1 MIIAKEY
8 TMKSLKQ
15 VPTILDYIDR
25 SIFRN
30 EYNDT
35 GLPLYSII
43 IGAGGV
49 RISLDSKTDM
59 TFDPYWYSK
68 PITTPVRIFDQ
79 PFAIIGANMDGE
91 AGMVYPD
98 GHTRGNI
105 YYYCDEQFFDDLFV
119 KQSIPELSNYLIIGG
134 HRGRCNMF
142 VSHDNLADELGKLY
156 NRIIERIKDN
166 GMRARKKA
174 DKSKTYKEIEY
185 KYPRNQADILHQVA
199 YHKMTP
205 EDILCWWMFLPA
217 PITPKEISIR
227 QLLIDLSKDAL
238 E

>member
-1 MIIAKEY
+1 
-8 TMKSLKQ
+8 MKSLKQ

-43 IGAGGV
+43 IGAGSA
-49 RISLDSKTDM
+49 RISLDGKTDM
-59 TFDPYWYSK
+59 TFDPYWFSR
-68 PITTPVRIFDQ
+68 PITTPARVFDQ
-79 PFAIIGANMDGE
+79 PFTIIGANMDGD

-98 GHTRGNI
+98 GVIRGNM
-105 YYYCDEQFFDDLFV
+105 YYYCDEQFFDDLFTK
-119 KQSIPELSNYLIIGG
+119 KQIPELSNYLIVGG

-142 VSHDNLADELGKLY
+142 ITHDDLCNELENLYK
-156 NRIIERIKDN
+156 RIITRIAS
-166 GMRARKKA
+166 GGVRARKKA

-185 KYPRNQADILHQVA
+185 KYPRNQSDILYQVA
-199 YHKMTP
+199 YHRMTP

-217 PITPKEISIR
+217 PITSKEIGIR
-227 QLLIDLSKDAL
+227 DLLIDLSKDAL